1 MNLVDLLNK
10 LKCCGSLMAFV
21 CARPDV
27 AHRALEA
34 GQPIPVFAGF
44 MGVVCLEDIMES
56 ILQDRIL
63 DEEDARDRDRAVATL
78 QKWAA
83 EKLQGFLRKKAK
95 KLREARERA
104 VRQSS
109 GSVNNSNDNKVLT
122 DRTPLLSQSN
132 NGSYTSTSDASAGEI
147 C

>member
-1 MNLVDLLNK
+1 
-10 LKCCGSLMAFV
+10 
-21 CARPDV
+21 
-27 AHRALEA
+27 
-34 GQPIPVFAGF
+34 